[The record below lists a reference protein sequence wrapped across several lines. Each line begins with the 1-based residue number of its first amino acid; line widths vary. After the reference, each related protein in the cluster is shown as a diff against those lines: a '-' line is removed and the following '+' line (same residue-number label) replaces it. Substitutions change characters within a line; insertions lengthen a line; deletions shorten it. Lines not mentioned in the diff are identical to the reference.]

1 MSKILIIEDDEDILE
16 IATAFFRQKDY
27 QVTGYS
33 NSGDALEQLLKGKI
47 TPDVILTDMKMPYV
61 SGLDI
66 IKECRATG
74 IEIPVIVIT
83 SYRSMESALEAIQQ
97 GAYDYV
103 VKPLNFPQLQISVE
117 RAIHFSR
124 LKNDNATLRSVIQ
137 TKEGGNVDNIIGKSP
152 RFLKALDLAKRVANS
167 QATVLINGESGTGKE
182 VIARAIHNTSSR
194 RKKPFV
200 AINCSAIPE
209 NLLESELFGHAKG
222 SFTGAS
228 EKKTGLFEEAEG
240 GTLFLDEIGDMNLL
254 LQAKLLRVIQ
264 DRKIRR
270 VGENQA
276 RPVDVRI
283 ISATH
288 KDLTKEVEEGR
299 FREDLYF
306 RLKVIPIFIPPLR
319 ERKED
324 VMPLADFFLRKF
336 AALNETLIDGY
347 SKNAIEWLLQNKWK
361 GNVRELENTIERAVV
376 LCKTRSIEVEDLQE
390 LDYDL
395 GYNDTAGDFSG
406 TLFKKDEKMTMD
418 ALVKKYIQF
427 TLEKNNG
434 AKDKTAKELDI
445 DRKTLYRKLQEIDKE
460 QQRIQ

>member
-27 QVTGYS
+27 QVTGFS

-47 TPDVILTDMKMPYV
+47 TADVILTDMKMPYV

-66 IKECRATG
+66 LRECRATG
-74 IEIPVIVIT
+74 IDTPVIVIT

-124 LKNDNATLRSVIQ
+124 LKNDNATLRTVIQ
-137 TKEGGNVDNIIGKSP
+137 TKEGSNVDNIIGKSP

-167 QATVLINGESGTGKE
+167 QATVLVTGESGTGKE
-182 VIARAIHNTSSR
+182 VIARAIHNMSSR

-240 GTLFLDEIGDMNLL
+240 GTLFLDEIGDMNVL
-254 LQAKLLRVIQ
+254 LQAKLLRVLQ
-264 DRKIRR
+264 DKKIRR
-270 VGENQA
+270 VGENQP

-324 VMPLADFFLRKF
+324 VVPLADFFLRKF
-336 AALNETLIDGY
+336 SALEESSIDGF
-347 SKNAIEWLLQNKWK
+347 SKAAIEWLLQNKWK

-376 LCKTRSIEVEDLQE
+376 LCKTKQIELEDLQE
-390 LDYDL
+390 LDYDVSSSS
-395 GYNDTAGDFSG
+395 GHEDFSASV
-406 TLFKKDEKMTMD
+406 FRKDEKLTMD

-434 AKDKTAKELDI
+434 AKDKTAKELNI
-445 DRKTLYRKLQEIDKE
+445 DRKTLYRKLQEIEKAANA
-460 QQRIQ
+460 

>member
-1 MSKILIIEDDEDILE
+1 MSKVLIIEDDEDILE

-27 QVTGYS
+27 QVLSYS
-33 NSGDALEQLLKGKI
+33 NSGDALEHLLKGKV
-47 TPDVILTDMKMPYV
+47 TCDVILTDMKMPYV

-66 IKECRATG
+66 IRECRATG
-74 IEIPVIVIT
+74 IDIPVIVIT

-117 RAIHFSR
+117 RAMHFAK
-124 LKNDNATLRSVIQ
+124 LKNENATLRTVIQ
-137 TKEGGNVDNIIGKSP
+137 TKEGANLENIIGKSP

-182 VIARAIHNTSSR
+182 VIARAIHNVSTR

-228 EKKTGLFEEAEG
+228 DKKAGLFEEAEG
-240 GTLFLDEIGDMNLL
+240 GTLFLDEIGDMNVL
-254 LQAKLLRVIQ
+254 LQAKLLRVLQ
-264 DRKIRR
+264 EKKIRR
-270 VGENQA
+270 VGENQS
-276 RPVDVRI
+276 RPIDVRI

-288 KDLTKEVEEGR
+288 KDLSKEVQEGR
-299 FREDLYF
+299 FREDLFF

-324 VMPLADFFLRKF
+324 VLPLAEFFLKKF
-336 AALNETLIDGY
+336 SALEEMHIEGF
-347 SKNAIEWLLQNKWK
+347 SKNAIEWMLQNKWK

-376 LCKTRSIEVEDLQE
+376 LCKGKVIEVEDLQE
-390 LDYDL
+390 LE
-395 GYNDTAGDFSG
+395 AGLNPHAGGDEFSS
-406 TLFKKDEKMTMD
+406 LAFRKDEKMTMD
-418 ALVKKYIQF
+418 MLVKKYIQF

-445 DRKTLYRKLQEIDKE
+445 DRKTLYRKLQEIEKE
-460 QQRIQ
+460 QVLQ

>member
-27 QVTGYS
+27 QVTGFS

-47 TPDVILTDMKMPYV
+47 SADVILTDMKMPYV

-66 IKECRATG
+66 LRECRATG
-74 IEIPVIVIT
+74 IDTPVIVIT

-117 RAIHFSR
+117 RAIHFAR
-124 LKNDNATLRSVIQ
+124 LKNENATLRTVIQ
-137 TKEGGNVDNIIGKSP
+137 TKEGPNVDNIIGKSP

-167 QATVLINGESGTGKE
+167 QATVLVTGESGTGKE
-182 VIARAIHNTSSR
+182 VIARAIHNMSSR

-240 GTLFLDEIGDMNLL
+240 GTLFLDEIGDMNVL
-254 LQAKLLRVIQ
+254 LQAKLLRVLQ
-264 DRKIRR
+264 DKKIRR
-270 VGENQA
+270 VGENQP

-324 VMPLADFFLRKF
+324 VMPLADFFLKKF
-336 AALNETLIDGY
+336 SAMEESNIDGFT
-347 SKNAIEWLLQNKWK
+347 KPAIEWLLQNKWK

-376 LCKTRSIEVEDLQE
+376 LCKNKQIDADDLQE
-390 LDYDL
+390 LDYEIATSD
-395 GYNDTAGDFSG
+395 GTEDFS
-406 TLFKKDEKMTMD
+406 TSLFRKDEKMTMD
-418 ALVKKYIQF
+418 TLVKKYIQF

-445 DRKTLYRKLQEIDKE
+445 DRKTLYRKLQEIEKE
-460 QQRIQ
+460 HTV

>member
-27 QVTGYS
+27 QVTGFS

-47 TPDVILTDMKMPYV
+47 TADVILTDMKMPYV

-66 IKECRATG
+66 IRECRATG
-74 IEIPVIVIT
+74 IQTPVIVIT
-83 SYRSMESALEAIQQ
+83 SYRSMEGALEAIQQ

-117 RAIHFSR
+117 RAIHFAR
-124 LKNDNATLRSVIQ
+124 LKNENATLRNVIQ
-137 TKEGGNVDNIIGKSP
+137 TKEGSNVDNIIGKSP

-167 QATVLINGESGTGKE
+167 QATVLVTGESGTGKE
-182 VIARAIHNTSSR
+182 VIARAIHNMSSR

-240 GTLFLDEIGDMNLL
+240 GTLFLDEIGDMNVL

-270 VGENQA
+270 VGENQP

-324 VMPLADFFLRKF
+324 VLPLADFFLKKF
-336 AALNETLIDGY
+336 AALEEINIEGF

-376 LCKTRSIEVEDLQE
+376 LCKGKNVEVEDLQE

-395 GYNDTAGDFSG
+395 GNTDGYDDFSVN
-406 TLFKKDEKMTMD
+406 LFKKDEKMTMD

-445 DRKTLYRKLQEIDKE
+445 DRKTLYRKLQEIEKE
-460 QQRIQ
+460 SVRG